1 MWVSGCAWADF
12 TANTFTGN
20 YSAHFG
26 GAIVSNNDNVY
37 QGRVITLGVLREDGT
52 PDPDKANTF
61 TNNSANSWGGAIS
74 TGASGSGDNTNGIYT
89 TVRIYGGSF
98 AGNTT
103 LWGSGGAL
111 YVDSGTQRNDLG
123 LEVG

>member
-1 MWVSGCAWADF
+1 MAALSPPGGRPGNANAYIYINVDGSTFNGNRATSAGNGGWRGGGAVWVSGCAWADF

-26 GAIVSNNDNVY
+26 GAIATNNDNVY

-61 TNNSANSWGGAIS
+61 TNNSANSWGWC
-74 TGASGSGDNTNGIYT
+74 YQH
-89 TVRIYGGSF
+89 RCK
-98 AGNTT
+98 
-103 LWGSGGAL
+103 W
-111 YVDSGTQRNDLG
+111 QRR
-123 LEVG
+123 